1 MAKRKEILP
10 LRRQTFNGLI
20 KNPSSDSHITI
31 AMSLAGMFEE
41 KGLANRRATI
51 RTPKKIVNIP
61 ATLFTNLGVGIPF
74 GK

>member
-1 MAKRKEILP
+1 LFIYQSRYDIPISLSST

-51 RTPKKIVNIP
+51 RKPKKIVNIP
-61 ATLFTNLGVGIPF
+61 ATLFTN
-74 GK
+74 